1 MWRVLYSLDTGN
13 IVRKWHFGCFF
24 KIIVK
29 ITSKGGGLYQADVRG
44 DCQIAEGS
52 TPLIP
57 PQLLPHN
64 THLLTRD
71 TCLACSEIFCASC
84 IKPVTPTAAI
94 WVQL

>member
-52 TPLIP
+52 TP
-57 PQLLPHN
+57 
-64 THLLTRD
+64 
-71 TCLACSEIFCASC
+71 
-84 IKPVTPTAAI
+84 
-94 WVQL
+94 